1 MSFPA
6 ITSELVTLGYTALVT
21 NSTQTIVILRR
32 CVHSVSKIRTV
43 SDAYKFHGRSVN
55 AVKLYVT
62 VFGINDKNSK
72 DLKKSVKPIWLI
84 ASIPLL
90 GPTIK
95 TLPFGLSSVTKNT

>member
-1 MSFPA
+1 MFGKRDQQDD
-6 ITSELVTLGYTALVT
+6 SEIDKRWDRYILGRPKGLYYLW
-21 NSTQTIVILRR
+21 L
-32 CVHSVSKIRTV
+32 
-43 SDAYKFHGRSVN
+43 AYKSHGRSVN
-55 AVKLYVT
+55 AVKLYVR